1 MSAINKLKKLN
12 EDLGAKSKEI
22 RTYIDKAA
30 AEKRSIPADDG
41 TFKQLEAD
49 YERMKSEF
57 DVEMRQ
63 AARESGTPVDLTR
76 SEKRSVDAFD
86 LGKAL
91 RSQVNPNLTPLDG
104 VERELAQ
111 EGLKEAREAG
121 VQNTEGGIMLPRALV
136 HRCQRGY
143 RGQQQFAR
151 DMTATGT
158 TSVTGDQGGM
168 TVATTPMGLMDAF
181 YNDDVLEG
189 LGMTSFN
196 GAVGNLAFPR
206 FVRGTA
212 PTHKPE
218 NGASDEASPTT
229 AKLSLSPKRLPSYI
243 DVSQQLL
250 LQSNV
255 NIQAF
260 LEQSIIQ
267 EIRSLMQ
274 ISLLHGTGANDQ
286 PTGIAATTGIG
297 AVYAG
302 GAAANNT
309 NADGA
314 APVWADMINLKKK
327 VAVANANRGRTNY
340 LFNES
345 LMGKLEQT
353 VRVASTDSMF
363 IVDDRAGGRIR
374 GHLPAVTNAVS
385 STLTKGASSGIL
397 SGGFYG
403 NWQDLIRAIWGGF
416 NLKASTDATL
426 DAAGLVRILG
436 AVYYD
441 GGVLR
446 PASFSYCADF
456 NPA

>member
-41 TFKQLEAD
+41 TLKQLEAE
-49 YERMKSEF
+49 YERMNNEF
-57 DVEMRQ
+57 DVELRQ
-63 AARESGTPVDLTR
+63 AGRESGKPVDLTKG
-76 SEKRSVDAFD
+76 EKRAVENFD
-86 LGKAL
+86 LGKVL
-91 RSQVNPNLTPLDG
+91 RSQISNMVQLDG
-104 VERELAQ
+104 AERELCQ
-111 EGLKEAREAG
+111 EGAKEAREAG
-121 VQNTEGGIMLPRALV
+121 IDNSQGGVMLPRALV
-136 HRCQRGY
+136 QRCHRAY
-143 RGQQQFAR
+143 RGSQVELR

-158 TSVTGDQGGM
+158 TAVTGDQGGM
-168 TVATTPMGLMDAF
+168 TVATTPQGMLDAF
-181 YNDDVLEG
+181 YNDDVLLG
-189 LGMTSFN
+189 LGMTELS
-196 GAVGNLAFPR
+196 GVIGNLAFPR
-206 FVRGTA
+206 FVRATA
-212 PTHKPE
+212 PGHKPE
-218 NGASDEASPTT
+218 NGAADEASPTT

-250 LQSNV
+250 LQSSV

-260 LEQSIIQ
+260 LERSVIL
-267 EIRSLMQ
+267 EILSRRQ
-274 ISLLHGTGANDQ
+274 IALLHGTGADDQ

-302 GAAANNT
+302 GAPLVGT

-314 APVWADMINLKKK
+314 DPVWADMINLKKK
-327 VAVANANRGRTNY
+327 VAVANANIGKTNY

-345 LMGKLEQT
+345 LMGKLETT
-353 VRVASTDSMF
+353 VRVAGTDSMF

-374 GHLPAVTNAVS
+374 GKLPAVTNAVS
-385 STLTKGASSGIL
+385 SGLTKGASNGVL

-403 NWQDLIRAIWGGF
+403 NWADLICAMWGGF

-436 AVYYD
+436 AIYYD

-446 PASFSYCADF
+446 PASFAYCADF
-456 NPA
+456 KTV

>member
-1 MSAINKLKKLN
+1 MSAISKLKKLN

-22 RTYIDKAA
+22 RTYIDTAA
-30 AEKRSIPADDG
+30 TEKRAIPADDG
-41 TFKQLEAD
+41 KLKQLE
-49 YERMKSEF
+49 SEYDALKANF

-63 AARESGTPVDLTR
+63 AARESGQPVDLNR
-76 SEKRSVDAFD
+76 NEKRAVDSFD

-91 RSQVNPNLTPLDG
+91 RSQVNPGLVPLDG

-111 EGLKEAREAG
+111 EGAKEAREAG
-121 VQNTEGGIMLPRALV
+121 VQNNEGGLMLPRALV
-136 HRCQRGY
+136 HRCQRAY
-143 RGQQQFAR
+143 RGEQKFAR

-158 TSVTGDQGGM
+158 TSVAGDQGGM
-168 TVATTPMGLMDAF
+168 TVATTPQGLLDAF
-181 YNDDVLEG
+181 FNEDVLEG
-189 LGMTSFN
+189 LGLTTFN
-196 GAVGNLAFPR
+196 GAVGNLTFPR
-206 FVRGTA
+206 FVRATA
-212 PTHKPE
+212 PGHKPE
-218 NGASDEASPTT
+218 NGAADEASPTT

-250 LQSNV
+250 LQSSV
-255 NIQAF
+255 NIQAY
-260 LEQSIIQ
+260 LERSIIQ
-267 EIRSLMQ
+267 ELMSEMQ
-274 ISLLHGTGANDQ
+274 IKLLHGTGSNDQ

-302 GAAANNT
+302 GAAANGT

-327 VAVANANRGRTNY
+327 VAVANANVGKTNY
-340 LFNES
+340 LFNEA

-374 GHLPAVTNAVS
+374 GKLPAVTNAVS
-385 STLTKGASSGIL
+385 STLSKGASNGIL

-403 NWQDLIRAIWGGF
+403 NWADLIRAIWGGF

-446 PASFSYCADF
+446 PASFAYCADF

>member
-12 EDLGAKSKEI
+12 EDVGAKSLEI
-22 RTYIDKAA
+22 RTYIDTAA
-30 AEKRSIPADDG
+30 KEKRSIPADDG
-41 TFKQLEAD
+41 KLKQLETE
-49 YERMKSEF
+49 YETLKNQF

-63 AARESGTPVDLTR
+63 AARESGTPVDLTKG
-76 SEKRSVDAFD
+76 EKRSVDSFD
-86 LGKAL
+86 LGRAL
-91 RSQVNPNLTPLDG
+91 RAQVNPNLVPFDG

-111 EGLKEAREAG
+111 EGAKEAREAG
-121 VQNTEGGIMLPRALV
+121 VQNNEGGIMLPRSLV
-136 HRCQRGY
+136 HRIQRGY
-143 RGQQQFAR
+143 RGGQRELR

-168 TVATTPMGLMDAF
+168 TVATTPHGLLDAF

-206 FVRGTA
+206 FVRATA
-212 PTHKPE
+212 PGHKPE
-218 NGASDEASPTT
+218 NGAADEASPTT

-250 LQSNV
+250 LQSSV
-255 NIQAF
+255 NIQTF

-274 ISLLHGTGANDQ
+274 ISLLHGTGSNDQ

-302 GAAANNT
+302 GAATNGT
-309 NADGA
+309 NANGA
-314 APVWADMINLKKK
+314 APVWADMINLKKL
-327 VAVANANRGRTNY
+327 VAVANANAARSNY

-374 GHLPAVTNAVS
+374 GKLPAVTNAVS
-385 STLTKGASSGIL
+385 STLSKGGSSGIL

-403 NWQDLIRAIWGGF
+403 NWADLIRAIWGGF

-446 PASFSYCADF
+446 PASFAYCADF